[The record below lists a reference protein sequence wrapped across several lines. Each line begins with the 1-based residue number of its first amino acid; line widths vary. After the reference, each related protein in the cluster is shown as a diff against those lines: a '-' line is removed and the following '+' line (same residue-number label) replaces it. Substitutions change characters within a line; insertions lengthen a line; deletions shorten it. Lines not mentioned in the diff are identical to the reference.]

1 MHKTQVIRRGAQAR
15 RTALGLLPTPSLP
28 LGLVLGLALG
38 LSGCGKPP
46 EEKVELVRPV
56 RAVTVAL
63 APVAQTTTYSG
74 DVWPR
79 YQSALGFRIPGKMLE
94 RRVDAGQRVT
104 AGQVL
109 ALLDPEDVRLA
120 ADRARSALSA
130 AEADLAQAQLDHDR
144 YKKLLASQTIS
155 QAEFDRRLNVLNAA
169 SSRAASARA
178 ELDMARNQ
186 TDYAA
191 LKADADGV
199 VVSVEAEAGEVV
211 MAGKPIVRVAQTSE
225 KDVVI
230 AVPESR
236 LADLKAAGRI
246 EVALWA
252 DPSHRHAGTVREIAP
267 RADTTTRT
275 YAVKVAVEDPSDQ
288 VRLGMTATVNFIAGG
303 QGEAIMITPSALTQ
317 VGEAPAV
324 WVVEPA
330 SEGGEAGGPT
340 VGIVKL
346 RPIKVLAYR
355 EDSVVV
361 AEGLKP
367 GEIVVTAGANKLAA
381 DQRVRVLDKAAR
393 L

>member
-1 MHKTQVIRRGAQAR
+1 MHMTQDTRGRGYAHR
-15 RTALGLLPTPSLP
+15 SALALLPALS
-28 LGLVLGLALG
+28 LAL
-38 LSGCGKPP
+38 LLAGCGKPP
-46 EEKVELVRPV
+46 EAKVELVRPV
-56 RAVTVAL
+56 RAVAVAM

-79 YQSALGFRIPGKMLE
+79 FQSALGFRLPGKIIE
-94 RRVDAGQRVT
+94 RRVDVGQRVT

-120 ADRARSALSA
+120 ADRARSGLSA

-144 YKKLLASQTIS
+144 YKKLLVSQTIS
-155 QAEFDRRLNVLNAA
+155 QAEFDRRLNILTAA

-186 TDYAA
+186 TDYST

-211 MAGKPIVRVAQTSE
+211 MAGKPIVRIAQTGA

-236 LADLKAAGRI
+236 LADLRAGSRI

-252 DPSHRHAGTVREIAP
+252 DPSAKHEGTVREIAP

-275 YAVKVAVEDPSDQ
+275 YAVKVAVDDPTDQ
-288 VRLGMTATVNFIAGG
+288 VRLGMTATVAFIAGG
-303 QGEAIMITPSALTQ
+303 QGEAIMIPSTALTQ

-324 WVVEPA
+324 WVVEAATESGNPA
-330 SEGGEAGGPT
+330 DPI
-340 VGIVKL
+340 VGTVKL

-355 EDSVVV
+355 EETVVV

-367 GEIVVTAGANKLAA
+367 GEVVVTAGAHKLAA

>member
-1 MHKTQVIRRGAQAR
+1 MHMTQVTRGAAPAR
-15 RTALGLLPTPSLP
+15 RSALALLPVIS
-28 LGLVLGLALG
+28 LALM
-38 LSGCGKPP
+38 LAGCGKPP

-56 RAVTVAL
+56 RALAVTL

-79 YQSALGFRIPGKMLE
+79 FQSALGFRIPGKMTE
-94 RRVDAGQRVT
+94 RRVDVGQRVT

-120 ADRARSALSA
+120 ADRARSGLSA

-155 QAEFDRRLNVLNAA
+155 QAEFDRRLNILNAA
-169 SSRAASARA
+169 SSRASSARA

-186 TDYAA
+186 TDYST

-211 MAGKPIVRVAQTSE
+211 MAGKPIVRVAQTAA
-225 KDVVI
+225 KDVVV

-236 LADLKAAGRI
+236 LGDLRAAGRI

-252 DPSHRHAGTVREIAP
+252 DPSHKHVGTVREIAP

-275 YAVKVAVEDPSDQ
+275 YAVKVAVEDPTDE
-288 VRLGMTATVNFIAGG
+288 VRLGMTATVAFIAGG
-303 QGEAIMITPSALTQ
+303 QGEAIMIPPSALTQ

-330 SEGGEAGGPT
+330 SEGSEAGGPT
-340 VGIVKL
+340 VGTVKL

-355 EDSVVV
+355 EDSVLVS
-361 AEGLKP
+361 EGLKP

>member
-1 MHKTQVIRRGAQAR
+1 MHKTQVTRRGALAR
-15 RTALGLLPTPSLP
+15 RPALGLIPAIT
-28 LGLVLGLALG
+28 LALA
-38 LSGCGKPP
+38 LTLAGCGKPP

-79 YQSALGFRIPGKMLE
+79 FQSALGFRIPGKMIA
-94 RRVDAGQRVT
+94 RRVDAGQRVM

-130 AEADLAQAQLDHDR
+130 AEADLSQAQVDHDR

-169 SSRAASARA
+169 ASRAASARA
-178 ELDMARNQ
+178 ELDLARNQ

-211 MAGKPIVRVAQTSE
+211 MAGRPIVRVAQTSE

-252 DPSHRHAGTVREIAP
+252 DPSHRHTGSVREIAP
-267 RADTTTRT
+267 RADTVTRT

-288 VRLGMTATVNFIAGG
+288 VRLGMTATVAFIAGG
-303 QGEAIMITPSALTQ
+303 QGEAIMIPPSALTQ
-317 VGEAPAV
+317 VGEAAAV
-324 WVVEPA
+324 WVVEHA
-330 SEGGEAGGPT
+330 EGGEAGAPT
-340 VGIVKL
+340 VGAPTVGTVKL

-355 EDSVVV
+355 EDAVVV

>member
-1 MHKTQVIRRGAQAR
+1 
-15 RTALGLLPTPSLP
+15 
-28 LGLVLGLALG
+28 
-38 LSGCGKPP
+38 
-46 EEKVELVRPV
+46 
-56 RAVTVAL
+56 VAL

-79 YQSALGFRIPGKMLE
+79 FQSALGFRIPGKMIA

-130 AEADLAQAQLDHDR
+130 AEADLSQAQVDHDR

-169 SSRAASARA
+169 ASRAASARA
-178 ELDMARNQ
+178 ELDLARNQ

-211 MAGKPIVRVAQTSE
+211 MAGRPIVRVAQTSE

-252 DPSHRHAGTVREIAP
+252 DPSHRHTGSVREIAP

-275 YAVKVAVEDPSDQ
+275 YAVKVAVDDPTDQ
-288 VRLGMTATVNFIAGG
+288 VRLGMTATVAFIAGG
-303 QGEAIMITPSALTQ
+303 QGEAIMIPPSALTQ
-317 VGEAPAV
+317 VGEAAAV

-330 SEGGEAGGPT
+330 SAGTEGKAPTEGAPAEGSPTEGSPTAGSPTAGGPT
-340 VGIVKL
+340 VGTVKL

-355 EDSVVV
+355 EDAVVV